1 VRSPPRA
8 ATRRATITA
17 VTVTAHELDE
27 RPIRLLRRSEY
38 DRLVSS
44 GAFESERLELLYGQ
58 LVTMSP
64 QGTAHAFSLQRLSKS
79 LTLALGQRADVRI
92 QLPLAA
98 SDDSEPEPDVAV
110 VDIRDY
116 LDDHPSACH
125 LVIEVADSSR
135 KTDLELKARL
145 YAEMNVPDYWV
156 VDLARRELV
165 VHRDPA
171 ADRYREVR
179 TFGAGASVEVL
190 RFPDIVVRVDDVLPP
205 A

>member
-1 VRSPPRA
+1 M
-8 ATRRATITA
+8 TA
-17 VTVTAHELDE
+17 VTTGAHERSE

-38 DRLVSS
+38 DALVSS
-44 GAFESERLELLYGQ
+44 GSFENERLELLYGQ
-58 LVTMSP
+58 LVTMGP
-64 QGTAHAFSLQRLSKS
+64 QGTAHAFSVQRLSKL

-92 QLPLAA
+92 QLPVAA

-110 VDIRDY
+110 VDVGDY
-116 LDDHPSACH
+116 LDDHPSDCH

-145 YAEMNVPDYWV
+145 YAEMGVPDYWV

-171 ADRYREVR
+171 GDRYREVR
-179 TFGAGASVEVL
+179 TFAAGTSVEVL
-190 RFPDIVVRVDDVLPP
+190 RFPDVIVRVDDVLPP

>member
-1 VRSPPRA
+1 MTV
-8 ATRRATITA
+8 
-17 VTVTAHELDE
+17 VTTSAHERSE

-38 DRLVSS
+38 DALVSS
-44 GAFESERLELLYGQ
+44 GSFENERLELLYGQ

-64 QGTAHAFSLQRLSKS
+64 QGTAHAFSVQRLSKL

-92 QLPLAA
+92 QLPVAA

-110 VDIRDY
+110 VDVGDY
-116 LDDHPSACH
+116 LDDHPSDCH

-135 KTDLELKARL
+135 KTDLELTARL
-145 YAEMNVPDYWV
+145 YAEMGVPDYWV

-171 ADRYREVR
+171 GDRYREVR

-190 RFPDIVVRVDDVLPP
+190 RFPDVVVRVDDVLPP
-205 A
+205 D

>member
-1 VRSPPRA
+1 M
-8 ATRRATITA
+8 TI
-17 VTVTAHELDE
+17 TAHELDE

-44 GAFESERLELLYGQ
+44 GAFERERLELLYGQ
-58 LVTMSP
+58 LVTMRP

-79 LTLALGQRADVRI
+79 LTLALGQQADVRI

-110 VDIRDY
+110 VDIGDY

-145 YAEMNVPDYWV
+145 YAEMSVPDYWV

-179 TFGAGASVEVL
+179 TFGAGASIEVL